1 MFVES
6 VEACRVDEAE
16 RSLTHIPELQRGVAH
31 DNTAARVEHT
41 EDGAEMNAVLLVP
54 DGMSQHGQLVLA
66 GLHAVGH
73 LRGEPEVDVD

>member
-1 MFVES
+1 MFVET
-6 VEACRVDEAE
+6 VEARRIDKAE
-16 RSLTHIPELQRGVAH
+16 RHFVNIPELQRGVAH
-31 DNTAARVEHT
+31 DNTAAIIEHT

-66 GLHAVGH
+66 GLYAVGH